1 MKELYKIRRERRNE
15 LDEIARVESVIEARS
30 FENFIET
37 QTNQFYFMI
46 YQLVR
51 KHVEIT
57 LMYGNYKGVR
67 RIINIEYSIPEMKI
81 MKYLNDI
88 IEENQNRKLKTTQ
101 RYIIFINNSL
111 WELLKLLNV
120 EIKSKN
126 KSLSSMTDRRIMMSY
141 FDKNTNEKHEHEE
154 IMEIG
159 KIVRDKMNERYGRKK
174 VKNEQLM
181 EIAKEVEIELHTVK
195 EDLDLVKVIDN
206 HVNEW
211 IAPRYKIEEH
221 NEKEEEKK

>member
-1 MKELYKIRRERRNE
+1 
-15 LDEIARVESVIEARS
+15 
-30 FENFIET
+30 
-37 QTNQFYFMI
+37 
-46 YQLVR
+46 
-51 KHVEIT
+51 
-57 LMYGNYKGVR
+57 
-67 RIINIEYSIPEMKI
+67 
-81 MKYLNDI
+81 
-88 IEENQNRKLKTTQ
+88 
-101 RYIIFINNSL
+101 
-111 WELLKLLNV
+111 
-120 EIKSKN
+120 
-126 KSLSSMTDRRIMMSY
+126 
-141 FDKNTNEKHEHEE
+141 
-154 IMEIG
+154 MEIG